1 MSSSYVKRMSTP
13 GNILPNNRV
22 KSKVLHFLKHEF
34 VIIKELFLS
43 VGFPDRRTTSK
54 RDRSEI

>member
-1 MSSSYVKRMSTP
+1 MRTPSNTLHNNGVKT
-13 GNILPNNRV
+13 
-22 KSKVLHFLKHEF
+22 KVLHFIKHEI

-43 VGFPDRRTTSK
+43 VGFPDRKTTSK

>member
-1 MSSSYVKRMSTP
+1 MSSSYAKRMRTP
-13 GNILPNNRV
+13 SNILQNTRV
-22 KSKVLHFLKHEF
+22 KTKVLHFIKHEF

-54 RDRSEI
+54 RERSEI